1 MRLSDT
7 DKLYKKLSPIQA
19 ATMAFEANVRRDD
32 REMDAIIDCQPQL
45 YFVGASDAYRR
56 RFMKLTILALFY
68 AGIYWRSH
76 AVLLHRISSYDE
88 SAINKTAA
96 LLGSLELA
104 LVETCRQLA
113 VSVES
118 VKSLGA
124 IPEEDAYG
132 EFADEAL
139 TAEYTEIFMSGM

>member
-1 MRLSDT
+1 
-7 DKLYKKLSPIQA
+7 
-19 ATMAFEANVRRDD
+19 
-32 REMDAIIDCQPQL
+32 
-45 YFVGASDAYRR
+45 
-56 RFMKLTILALFY
+56 MKLTILALFY
-68 AGIYWRSH
+68 AGLYWRSYT
-76 AVLLHRISSYDE
+76 VLLHRLSSYDE

-124 IPEEDAYG
+124 VPEEDSYG

-139 TAEYTEIFMSGM
+139 TAEYTEIFISGM